1 MIRLWLLGAALML
14 PLAALAQPGG
24 KVHRIG
30 VIHLGGAYEAV
41 LQGMRAGMK
50 EAGLTEGKQFIL
62 HVRNTRGS
70 LRDVESS
77 AKQLVDE
84 RVDLLFTIT
93 TSATVAAK
101 KATRDIPIVFYAGN
115 DPVRV
120 GLVKS
125 FAQPGERLT
134 GVHHRATDLT
144 AKRLEAVRRVLP
156 KARRVVMFFN
166 PDVGSARDGLVFA
179 RDVAPKLGFEIVERP
194 VKSAEELLA
203 GMRALRA
210 GEVDVFVTSGDAIQ
224 TSTMPQVLPL
234 ARERNLPVVMQDL
247 NLVQSGALMAYGANY
262 LDVGRSAAKP
272 IQRIL
277 AGAKPQDI
285 PVEIY
290 DKVQL
295 ALNLR
300 VAKELGLTIP
310 QPVILRADQVIH

>member
-1 MIRLWLLGAALML
+1 MTKLRLL
-14 PLAALAQPGG
+14 LAALLLPLVAHAQPSG

-41 LQGMRAGMK
+41 LEGMRIGMK
-50 EAGLTEGKQFIL
+50 DAGLAEGKHFIL
-62 HVRNTRGS
+62 HVRNTRGN
-70 LRDVESS
+70 LQEVESS
-77 AKQLVDE
+77 AKQLFIE

-93 TSATVAAK
+93 TSATLAAK

-125 FAQPGERLT
+125 FAQPGDRLT
-134 GVHHRATDLT
+134 GVHHRATDLM

-156 KARRVVMFFN
+156 TARRIVMFFN
-166 PDVGSARDGLVFA
+166 PDLGSARDGLVFA
-179 RDVAPKLGFEIVERP
+179 RSAAPKLGFEIVERP
-194 VKSAEELLA
+194 VKSVDEMLTA
-203 GMRALRA
+203 MRALRP
-210 GEVDVFVTSGDAIQ
+210 GEVDVFVTSGDAAQ
-224 TSTMPQVLPL
+224 TAAMPQILPL
-234 ARERNLPVVMQDL
+234 ARERKLPVAMQDL
-247 NLVQSGALMAYGANY
+247 NLVQAGALMAYGANY

-310 QPVILRADQVIH
+310 QPVILRADHVIH

>member
-1 MIRLWLLGAALML
+1 MTKLRSLLSAVLL
-14 PLAALAQPGG
+14 PLTVHAQPAG
-24 KVHRIG
+24 KVQRIG

-41 LQGMRAGMK
+41 LQGMRIGMK
-50 EAGLTEGKQFIL
+50 DAGLTEGKHFVL
-62 HVRNTRGS
+62 HIRDTRGS
-70 LRDVESS
+70 LRDVENS
-77 AKQLVDE
+77 AKQLVNE

-93 TSATVAAK
+93 TSATLATK

-115 DPVRV
+115 DPVRA
-120 GLVKS
+120 GLVQS
-125 FAQPGERLT
+125 FAQPGDRLT
-134 GVHHRATDLT
+134 GVHHRSTDLT

-156 KARRVVMFFN
+156 KARRIVMFFN
-166 PDVGSARDGLVFA
+166 PDLGSARDGMTFA
-179 RDVAPKLGFEIVERP
+179 RGVAPKLGFEIVERP

-203 GMRALRA
+203 GVRALRA

-224 TSTMPQVLPL
+224 TSAMPQVLPL

-300 VAKELGLTIP
+300 VARELGLTIP